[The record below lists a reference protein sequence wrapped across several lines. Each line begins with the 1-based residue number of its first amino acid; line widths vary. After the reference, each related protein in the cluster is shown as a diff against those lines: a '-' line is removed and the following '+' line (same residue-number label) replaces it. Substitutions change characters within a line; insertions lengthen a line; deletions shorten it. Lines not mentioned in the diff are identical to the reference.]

1 MFLRRGILSPIVVAK
16 WALSKEEL
24 TSLQSD
30 VWTWSNIVLAC
41 RRGLDFVSGAVA
53 AIAKHQ
59 DAMTSKVST
68 EAMDQE
74 DNEAESNVTSAA
86 AVQMQEELVQ
96 LRQQL
101 AEGIESCRMIFS
113 LLSNALVAMI
123 AERALAVQRNDGE
136 VDLDSVIV
144 TALSLVKLVAH
155 EYSAA
160 QRHLNG
166 RAASIDDGH
175 GSVPHLCDVQ
185 AFHLLLNNSRGALP
199 DIAMAELLSVL

>member
-1 MFLRRGILSPIVVAK
+1 MEDFEAYNAALDADKNEEYMISFNRSLCLVMDEFYKCVCLRLPLHEHSTHSCHHVNR
-16 WALSKEEL
+16 
-24 TSLQSD
+24 
-30 VWTWSNIVLAC
+30 NIV
-41 RRGLDFVSGAVA
+41 
-53 AIAKHQ
+53 
-59 DAMTSKVST
+59 T
-68 EAMDQE
+68 
-74 DNEAESNVTSAA
+74 
-86 AVQMQEELVQ
+86 
-96 LRQQL
+96 
-101 AEGIESCRMIFS
+101 EGIESCRMIFT

-175 GSVPHLCDVQ
+175 GGVPHLCDVQ